1 MLMLLCVHVTRVL
14 FLVLAGNST
23 LTWASIGVT
32 HSYSSRPFLCTLDVD
47 YCTQVLLQVTI
58 HKIAIQGEFCAG
70 NYCLTLQGICE
81 SVLYGTPHILKP
93 TTCWKLDWE
102 ELERNH
108 HHFNALCQL
117 LQNRVRT
124 RDSSSQGV
132 ADPKPLQL

>member
-1 MLMLLCVHVTRVL
+1 MCARDQSSIFSTGGKFRPDYGLLLELHALTLVARSYTLLLYTSVVTSEYPQDSHTVCE
-14 FLVLAGNST
+14 F
-23 LTWASIGVT
+23 
-32 HSYSSRPFLCTLDVD
+32 C
-47 YCTQVLLQVTI
+47 
-58 HKIAIQGEFCAG
+58 EFCAG
-70 NYCLTLQGICE
+70 NRCLTLQGVCE

-124 RDSSSQGV
+124 RDSSSKGV